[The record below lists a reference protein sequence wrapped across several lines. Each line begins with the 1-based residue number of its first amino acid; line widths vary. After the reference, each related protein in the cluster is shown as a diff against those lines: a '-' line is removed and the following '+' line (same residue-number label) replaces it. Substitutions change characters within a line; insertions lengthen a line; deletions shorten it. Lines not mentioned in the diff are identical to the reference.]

1 MCMDSDGRDTGY
13 RNAMSNQELQMYQ
26 FNKLR
31 EDAASQQLNYN
42 NQQQANRNLYQSYK
56 LMGY

>member
-1 MCMDSDGRDTGY
+1 MDSDGRDTGY